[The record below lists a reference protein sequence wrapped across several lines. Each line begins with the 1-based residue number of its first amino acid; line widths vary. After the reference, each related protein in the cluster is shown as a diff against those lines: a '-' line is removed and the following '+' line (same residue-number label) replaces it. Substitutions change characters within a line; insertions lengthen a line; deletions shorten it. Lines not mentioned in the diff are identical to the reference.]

1 MSGQIPATWAFDAA
15 MNFQVPELNG
25 NVKVGATNF
34 TGKDYMMMPG
44 SGMIGSQYYVT
55 FTLNP

>member
-1 MSGQIPATWAFDAA
+1 MWTFDAA
-15 MNFQVPELNG
+15 MNFDVPEINSK
-25 NVKVGATNF
+25 VKVGAVNF
-34 TGKDYMMMPG
+34 TVKDYMMMPG